1 MVSQVC
7 WQQLVPCPAGVLQI
21 PQVVD
26 RRPRP
31 QGQGLASPYLS
42 LAIPTYNEADNI
54 QALIQRLVVLLDHLQ
69 PQAYEIIVVD
79 DDSPDLTWHI
89 ALQLTSL
96 YPQVRVIRRR
106 GERGLS
112 SAVIRAWQVA
122 QGEMLGVIDADL
134 QHPPEVIADLLGAM
148 TAGADL
154 AVASRHVSGGGVSS
168 WNLGRRLLSRGAQTL
183 GLLLL
188 PGVVGRVSDPMSG
201 YFMVRRGAI
210 SGPPLNPKGYKI
222 LLEVLGRGQIV
233 TIQEVGYVFQERQQG
248 ISKVSWRQYL
258 DYLHHLLRL
267 RLGGR
272 LSQAPGRFPLQRF
285 LRFGLVGLSGV
296 VVDMAILYLL
306 HTTLGLP
313 LTRSKLVA
321 AELAII
327 NNFFWND
334 AWTFADISLRQRGW
348 PARCK
353 RGLKFNLICLAG
365 LGLNVVALNVIY
377 NLVFGQRWPYLANLL
392 AIALVTLWNFWL
404 NLKLSWRVTELPSD
418 LPQLG
423 KTFQD

>member
-7 WQQLVPCPAGVLQI
+7 WQQLVPCPTGALKI
-21 PQVVD
+21 RQVAD
-26 RRPRP
+26 LSPGE
-31 QGQGLASPYLS
+31 QGPCSASPYLS

-54 QALIQRLVVLLDHLQ
+54 KALLQRLITLLDQLQ
-69 PQAYEIIVVD
+69 PQSYELIVVD
-79 DDSPDLTWHI
+79 DDSPDRTWQI
-89 ALQLTSL
+89 ALALSST

-106 GERGLS
+106 RERGLS

-122 QGEMLGVIDADL
+122 QGEILGVIDADL
-134 QHPPEVIADLLGAM
+134 QHPPEVIGDLIGAM
-148 TAGADL
+148 AAGTDL
-154 AVASRHVSGGGVSS
+154 AVASRHVSGGGVSR

-210 SGPPLNPKGYKI
+210 AGPSLNPKGYKI
-222 LLEVLGRGQIV
+222 LLEVLGRGQIA

-248 ISKVSWRQYL
+248 SSKVSWRQYL

-267 RLGGR
+267 RVGGR
-272 LSQAPGRFPLQRF
+272 LSQVPARFPLQRF

-296 VVDMAILYLL
+296 VVDMAVLYLL
-306 HTTLGLP
+306 HTHLGLP

-353 RGLKFNLICLAG
+353 RGLKFNLICLVG
-365 LGLNVVALNVIY
+365 LGLNVVALNIFY
-377 NLVFGQRWPYLANLL
+377 NLVFGQRCPYLANLL

-404 NLKLSWRVTELPSD
+404 NLKLSWRVTQVSSD
-418 LPQLG
+418 
-423 KTFQD
+423 

>member
-1 MVSQVC
+1 
-7 WQQLVPCPAGVLQI
+7 
-21 PQVVD
+21 
-26 RRPRP
+26 
-31 QGQGLASPYLS
+31 
-42 LAIPTYNEADNI
+42 
-54 QALIQRLVVLLDHLQ
+54 
-69 PQAYEIIVVD
+69 
-79 DDSPDLTWHI
+79 
-89 ALQLTSL
+89 
-96 YPQVRVIRRR
+96 
-106 GERGLS
+106 
-112 SAVIRAWQVA
+112 
-122 QGEMLGVIDADL
+122 
-134 QHPPEVIADLLGAM
+134 
-148 TAGADL
+148 
-154 AVASRHVSGGGVSS
+154 
-168 WNLGRRLLSRGAQTL
+168 
-183 GLLLL
+183 
-188 PGVVGRVSDPMSG
+188 
-201 YFMVRRGAI
+201 
-210 SGPPLNPKGYKI
+210 
-222 LLEVLGRGQIV
+222 
-233 TIQEVGYVFQERQQG
+233 
-248 ISKVSWRQYL
+248 
-258 DYLHHLLRL
+258 
-267 RLGGR
+267 
-272 LSQAPGRFPLQRF
+272 
-285 LRFGLVGLSGV
+285 VGLSGV

-404 NLKLSWRVTELPSD
+404 NLKLSWRVTELSSD

>member
-1 MVSQVC
+1 MVYQVC
-7 WQQLVPCPAGVLQI
+7 GQQLVPCPTGALQI
-21 PQVVD
+21 SPVVD
-26 RRPRP
+26 RSSGQ
-31 QGQGLASPYLS
+31 QGQLPARPYLS
-42 LAIPTYNEADNI
+42 LAIPTYNEAENI
-54 QALIQRLVVLLDHLQ
+54 AALLQRLTTLLDQ
-69 PQAYEIIVVD
+69 RAPQSYELIVVD
-79 DDSPDLTWHI
+79 DDSPDRTWQI
-89 ALQLTSL
+89 ALELGSI
-96 YPQVRVIRRR
+96 YPQVRVIRRQ

-122 QGEMLGVIDADL
+122 QGEILGVIDADL
-134 QHPPEVIADLLGAM
+134 QHPPEVIGDLIGAM
-148 TAGADL
+148 AARADL
-154 AVASRHVSGGGVSS
+154 AVASRHVSGGGVSR
-168 WNLGRRLLSRGAQTL
+168 WNLGRRFLSRGAQTL

-188 PGVVGRVSDPMSG
+188 PAVVGRVSDPMSG

-210 SGPPLNPKGYKI
+210 AGPSLNPKGYKI
-222 LLEVLGRGQIV
+222 LLEVLGRGQIA

-248 ISKVSWRQYL
+248 NSKVSWRQYL

-267 RLGGR
+267 RVGGR
-272 LSQAPGRFPLQRF
+272 LSHVPARFPLQRF

-296 VVDMAILYLL
+296 GVDMAILYLL

-327 NNFFWND
+327 NNFSWND

-353 RGLKFNLICLAG
+353 RGLKFNLICLVG
-365 LGLNVVALNVIY
+365 LGLNVVALNIFY

-404 NLKLSWRVTELPSD
+404 NLKLSWRVTQVDTNSPEGENSPR
-418 LPQLG
+418 P
-423 KTFQD
+423 

>member
-7 WQQLVPCPAGVLQI
+7 WQQLVPCPTGALKI
-21 PQVVD
+21 SQVVD
-26 RRPRP
+26 HSPGQ
-31 QGQGLASPYLS
+31 QGRGSDHPCLS
-42 LAIPTYNEADNI
+42 LAIPTYNEAANI
-54 QALIQRLVVLLDHLQ
+54 EALLQRLITLLDQLQ
-69 PQAYEIIVVD
+69 PQSYELIVVD
-79 DDSPDLTWHI
+79 DDSPDLTWQI
-89 ALQLTSL
+89 ALELSSI

-122 QGEMLGVIDADL
+122 QGEILGVIDADL
-134 QHPPEVIADLLGAM
+134 QHPPEVIGDLIRAM
-148 TAGADL
+148 AMGTDL
-154 AVASRHVSGGGVSS
+154 AVASRHVSGGGVSR
-168 WNLGRRLLSRGAQTL
+168 WNVGRRLLSRGAQTL

-210 SGPPLNPKGYKI
+210 AGPPLNPKGYKI
-222 LLEVLGRGQIV
+222 LLEVLGRGQIG

-248 ISKVSWRQYL
+248 SSKVSWRQYL

-267 RLGGR
+267 RAGGR
-272 LSQAPGRFPLQRF
+272 LSQVPSRFPLQRF

-296 VVDMAILYLL
+296 VVDMAVLYLL
-306 HTTLGLP
+306 HTSLGLP

-353 RGLKFNLICLAG
+353 RGLKFNLICLVG
-365 LGLNVVALNVIY
+365 LGLNVMALNVFY

-404 NLKLSWRVTELPSD
+404 NLKLSWRVTEVSSNASD
-418 LPQLG
+418 SS
-423 KTFQD
+423 KTPRS